1 MERTFLMQYNTIHY
15 EVQGEIGIL
24 TYNRPKSIN
33 AMNGEMV
40 RELMH
45 FWREREDDLSIKVIV
60 TKGAGEKGFCS
71 GMDLKEFSTRE
82 NVPRKPDD
90 FYCGQSFFSRLYR
103 LMRACPQPIIAA
115 IHGPAFGGGLSL
127 ALASDIRI
135 ASEDAVFCAQ
145 YINIGVGGAD
155 MGSSYFLWR
164 IVGSGKAAEMCL
176 TGNRIA
182 ADEALRI
189 GLVNYVLPRENLMN
203 TAMEIAGNMAS
214 KSRIALHM
222 TKEALNTALNAT
234 SLEDTLKFEDRNQSF
249 MTMGGMVNSQ
259 IKPG

>member
-1 MERTFLMQYNTIHY
+1 MEYTAIQY
-15 EVQGEIGIL
+15 EVDGDIGIL
-24 TYNRPKSIN
+24 TYNRPKTIN
-33 AMNGEMV
+33 AIDSVMIK
-40 RELMH
+40 ELMH

-71 GMDLKEFSTRE
+71 GMDLKEFSTRDSV
-82 NVPRKPDD
+82 NRTPDM
-90 FYCGQSFFSRLYR
+90 FYHGQSHFSRIYR
-103 LMRACPQPIIAA
+103 LMRSCPQPIITAV
-115 IHGPAFGGGLSL
+115 HGPAFGGGLSF
-127 ALASDIRI
+127 AIASDVRI

-164 IVGSGKAAEMCL
+164 LVGSGKAAEMCL
-176 TGNRIA
+176 TGNRVP

-189 GLVNYVLPRENLMN
+189 GLVNYVHPREKLMDA
-203 TAMEIAGNMAS
+203 TMELAKNMAS

-234 SLEDTLKFEDRNQSF
+234 SLEDALKLEDRNQSF
-249 MTMGGMVNSQ
+249 MTMGGLVNSQ
-259 IKPG
+259 IKSG

>member
-1 MERTFLMQYNTIHY
+1 MEYTAIQY
-15 EVQGEIGIL
+15 EVEGDIGIL
-24 TYNRPKSIN
+24 TYNRPKTIN
-33 AMNGEMV
+33 AIDSGMIK
-40 RELMH
+40 ELMH

-71 GMDLKEFSTRE
+71 GMDLKEFSTRDSS
-82 NVPRKPDD
+82 PRTPDL
-90 FYCGQSFFSRLYR
+90 FYHGQSHFSRIYR
-103 LMRACPQPIIAA
+103 LMRSCPQPIITAV
-115 IHGPAFGGGLSL
+115 HGPAFGGGLSF

-164 IVGSGKAAEMCL
+164 LVGSGKAAEMCL
-176 TGNRIA
+176 TGNRVA

-189 GLVNYVLPRENLMN
+189 GLVNYVYPRENFMDA
-203 TAMEIAGNMAS
+203 TMELAKNMAS

-234 SLEDTLKFEDRNQSF
+234 SLEDALKLEDRNQSF

-259 IKPG
+259 IKSG

>member
-1 MERTFLMQYNTIHY
+1 MGYNTIQY
-15 EVQGEIGIL
+15 DVEGEVGIL
-24 TYNRPKSIN
+24 TYNRPKTIN

-40 RELMH
+40 QELVD
-45 FWREREDDLSIKVIV
+45 FWRQREDDYSVKVII

-71 GMDLKEFSTRE
+71 GMDLKEFSGRE
-82 NVPRKPDD
+82 HRPSGPDD
-90 FYCGQSFFSRLYR
+90 FYRGQSFFSRLYR
-103 LMRACPQPIIAA
+103 LMRSCPQPIIAA
-115 IHGPAFGGGLSL
+115 VHGPAFGGGLSL

-164 IVGSGKAAEMCL
+164 IVGWGKAAEMCL
-176 TGNRIA
+176 TGNRVTA
-182 ADEALRI
+182 EEALKI
-189 GLVNYVLPRENLMN
+189 GLVNYIYPGAELM
-203 TAMEIAGNMAS
+203 TAAMDIAGRMTS

-234 SLEDTLKFEDRNQSF
+234 SLEDAVKMEDRNQVF
-249 MTMGGMVNSQ
+249 MTMGGMVNST
-259 IKPG
+259 IKS